1 MVFPEILTINHLFR
15 KWCGSLSPTKAC
27 RLRDPIFIMSQKIWL
42 LVSLSSCL
50 GKKKKVKVVLEDEDF
65 EAAFNSLKETC
76 KKQLEPHIRSGT
88 DLPELVM
95 VYKPE
100 DDLEGDDVNL
110 DDETDFEGMLDEYPQ
125 GKGVR
130 IIINT
135 EGKDSFPALLN
146 YQLCFC
152 REPCGASYL

>member
-1 MVFPEILTINHLFR
+1 M
-15 KWCGSLSPTKAC
+15 
-27 RLRDPIFIMSQKIWL
+27 WL

-50 GKKKKVKVVLEDEDF
+50 GKKKKVKVVLENEDF

-76 KKQLEPHIRSGT
+76 KNQLESHIRSGT

-110 DDETDFEGMLDEYPQ
+110 DDETDFEGMLDEYHL

-130 IIINT
+130 IIIKT
-135 EGKDSFPALLN
+135 EG
-146 YQLCFC
+146 
-152 REPCGASYL
+152 